1 MTINSLAVQ
10 CGFMLIGCNDF
21 AGMKPA
27 TTSTKMKVTKILGIV
42 VAGLLVGTGLNS
54 AVAGEGKDKEA
65 KLAAEAKVSKAD
77 AEKAAL
83 TKVPNGTVKESELE
97 KEDGKL
103 IWSVDISIPDSKDI
117 KEVAVNAITGEVGAV
132 ETETEAD
139 QAKEKA
145 EDAAKEQKGKHED
158 KD

>member
-1 MTINSLAVQ
+1 MKTKNIIISTFAIGLLAV
-10 CGFMLIGCNDF
+10 GLTGC
-21 AGMKPA
+21 ASERGGHCCKQEKA
-27 TTSTKMKVTKILGIV
+27 EK
-42 VAGLLVGTGLNS
+42 LL
-54 AVAGEGKDKEA
+54 AQ
-65 KLAAEAKVSKAD
+65 AKVSKAD

-83 TKVPNGTVKESELE
+83 AKVPNGTVKESELE

-117 KEVAVNAITGEVGAV
+117 KEVAVNAVTGEVGAV
-132 ETETEAD
+132 ETETAAD

-145 EDAAKEQKGKHED
+145 EDAAKEQKGRHED